1 MLPERHFKTSWSE
14 HRAAKER
21 GVRLGAPRHHLDQLA
36 IGKKEKAER
45 DAQKVA
51 GVILPLRAS
60 GQTLRQICDV
70 LNTSGLKTERGAKF
84 HPPLV
89 SRMLK
94 SLQAVA

>member
-1 MLPERHFKTSWSE
+1 MPVAVQKQCGVIINKDYP
-14 HRAAKER
+14 RAIDCLKYTNPA
-21 GVRLGAPRHHLDQLA
+21 AA
-36 IGKKEKAER
+36 KKEKAAK
-45 DAQKVA
+45 DAQKVS

-70 LNTSGLKTERGAKF
+70 LNTSGLETERGAKF

-94 SLQAVA
+94 TLETVN